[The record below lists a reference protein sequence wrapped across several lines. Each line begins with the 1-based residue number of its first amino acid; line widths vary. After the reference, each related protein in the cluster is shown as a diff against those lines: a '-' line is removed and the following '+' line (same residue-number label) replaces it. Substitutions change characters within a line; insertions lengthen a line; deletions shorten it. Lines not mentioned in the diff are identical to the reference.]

1 MMKKNTK
8 NSLILFSALFLLQ
21 LFILRY
27 LINNAAIT
35 GIAVSMLV
43 EIAIPL
49 VLAVVIAQLASGDAG
64 CAFKKSLVAGSFLYA
79 LYLAVFYDIQI
90 NIIMSGMSLF
100 GQSMVSSVWPTICV
114 FAVKVILLAAAVW
127 FAVKPE
133 KIEVVLQEEII
144 EAEVEAEPEKLFSAE
159 EAQQ

>member
-1 MMKKNTK
+1 MKKNTK
-8 NSLILFSALFLLQ
+8 KSLMLFSVLFLLQ

-27 LINNAAIT
+27 LVNNAAIT

-43 EIAIPL
+43 EIAVPVMLGCI
-49 VLAVVIAQLASGDAG
+49 IIKLASGDAG
-64 CAFKKSLVAGSFLYA
+64 CNFKKGLVAGSVLYA

-90 NIIMSGMSLF
+90 NIIMAGISLF
-100 GQSMVSSVWPTICV
+100 GESLTKSIWPSLCV

-133 KIEVVLQEEII
+133 KAEVVL
-144 EAEVEAEPEKLFSAE
+144 PAE
-159 EAQQ
+159 ETAQPEETSIEDAAQQ